1 MQSLWFISGALPG
14 KPWNLS
20 PTYFVLLLLLLFLFF
35 FCPKMSLKTG
45 ADIDR
50 LEPVI
55 SSCTRPVG
63 CRYYY
68 DQFPFRWRLSCAVHF
83 DTRKK
88 VSDSQCAGDW
98 WRVVRPTTIDG
109 SRDVYRHQRAVAWN
123 HTALVFHID
132 IISRKKKMRMAEKRR
147 IIIPNKNLPPHQPKQ
162 CDWHLFLFFSFEQ
175 KDLLRRDC
183 GLFLN
188 FFTSHLF
195 SCFLSR
201 LRDLAKNK
209 MKS

>member
-14 KPWNLS
+14 KPWSLS
-20 PTYFVLLLLLLFLFF
+20 PIYFVLLLFLFLFF
-35 FCPKMSLKTG
+35 FCSEIFVKTG
-45 ADIDR
+45 ADIDQ

-68 DQFPFRWRLSCAVHF
+68 DHFPFRWRLSCAVHF
-83 DTRKK
+83 DTREK
-88 VSDSQCAGDW
+88 VSDSQCAGEW

-132 IISRKKKMRMAEKRR
+132 IISRQKMRMAEKRR
-147 IIIPNKNLPPHQPKQ
+147 IIPNKNLPSHQPQ

-175 KDLLRRDC
+175 KDLLRRDW

-188 FFTSHLF
+188 IFLSHLF

-201 LRDLAKNK
+201 LRDLTKNK
-209 MKS
+209 EKS